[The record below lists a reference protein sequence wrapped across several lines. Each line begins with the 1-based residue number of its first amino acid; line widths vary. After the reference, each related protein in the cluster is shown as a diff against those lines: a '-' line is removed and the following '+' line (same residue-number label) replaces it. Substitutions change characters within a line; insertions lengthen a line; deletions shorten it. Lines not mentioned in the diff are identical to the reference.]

1 MVPRARLELAWPE
14 GPPGFE
20 PGASTGC
27 ATWANW
33 SRRDSNSQRAPSK
46 APPLPL
52 GYATRW
58 SCGRDSNPHWRPSQD
73 RASTEVGLPQDDGAR
88 GRIRTGTARRLEPSP
103 LPRLGYASEVVQGLG
118 IEPSDFGVW
127 NRGSHQLPR
136 PGLRWCRREDSNL
149 ASCGSWGRA
158 APCARRR
165 DCGGRTRTDDLRLM
179 RPARTPAPPP
189 RVRVVLRRGVEPRLA
204 RLGGAP
210 PVPPGEACGDLP
222 ASRTPCRE
230 LRRLAPRSAGQA
242 NGAP

>member
-14 GPPGFE
+14 GSPGFE
-20 PGASTGC
+20 PGTSTVAPPGRGG
-27 ATWANW
+27 
-33 SRRDSNSQRAPSK
+33 RRGEIRTRNARLLG

-88 GRIRTGTARRLEPSP
+88 GRIRTGTARRLGPSP
-103 LPRLGYASEVVQGLG
+103 LPRLGYASRWSRASESNRAASECGTEGVTSFLALG
-118 IEPSDFGVW
+118 IDGA
-127 NRGSHQLPR
+127 
-136 PGLRWCRREDSNL
+136 D
-149 ASCGSWGRA
+149 
-158 APCARRR
+158 
-165 DCGGRTRTDDLRLM
+165 GRTRTSRAAAYGAAL
-179 RPARTPAPPP
+179 RPAL
-189 RVRVVLRRGVEPRLA
+189 VGVVVEPRRA

-210 PVPPGEACGDLP
+210 PAPPGEACGDLP

-230 LRRLAPRSAGQA
+230 LRRLAPRSAGRPV